1 MKYAKI
7 STLSELPS
15 VDQLLNTEGLRLP
28 IARYGRHAVTQAI
41 RHVLSEIRKNF
52 HKKNKTINIELIILR
67 VLSDLENRFTPS
79 LKKVFNL
86 TGTVLHT
93 NLGRAALPKQAINEV
108 VSVAAGAT
116 NLEFDI
122 TTGKRGERESHVDHL
137 LTELTGAEA
146 ATIVNNNAAAVL
158 VILNTFALG
167 KKVPVS
173 RGELVEI
180 GGSFRIPDI
189 MTRAGAI
196 LVEVGTTNRTHL
208 HDFANVTNRS
218 TGMIMKVHTSNYTI
232 EGFTSSVPEEKLA
245 DLCHQNEI
253 PFAIDLGSGS
263 IIDFTYLGLPN
274 EQTPKE
280 ALATG
285 ADIVAFS
292 GDKLLGGPQ
301 SGIIVGS
308 KQAIEKIRNNP
319 MKRALRPD
327 KMTIA
332 ALASVLRLYKQP
344 ETLIQN
350 VPCLRI
356 LSRKSEEIFRQ
367 GKSLIE
373 PIRNW
378 VGHSY
383 LINLVQCKSQIG
395 SGAMPTAHLP
405 SAAAAIKPSANIK
418 NKGRSLKN
426 IAERFR
432 ALPIPVIGRI
442 ENGLFLLDF
451 RCLEDSKT
459 FISQLEHKQ

>member
-28 IARYGRHAVTQAI
+28 IAQYGRHAVTQSI

-122 TTGKRGERESHVDHL
+122 TTGRRGERESHVEHL

-232 EGFTSSVPEEKLA
+232 EGFTL
-245 DLCHQNEI
+245 
-253 PFAIDLGSGS
+253 PFRKKNLPTFVIKMKFRLLS
-263 IIDFTYLGLPN
+263 IL
-274 EQTPKE
+274 
-280 ALATG
+280 
-285 ADIVAFS
+285 V
-292 GDKLLGGPQ
+292 
-301 SGIIVGS
+301 V
-308 KQAIEKIRNNP
+308 
-319 MKRALRPD
+319 
-327 KMTIA
+327 A
-332 ALASVLRLYKQP
+332 ALLILHTLAYQMNKLQRRHLQQVL
-344 ETLIQN
+344 TL
-350 VPCLRI
+350 
-356 LSRKSEEIFRQ
+356 
-367 GKSLIE
+367 
-373 PIRNW
+373 
-378 VGHSY
+378 
-383 LINLVQCKSQIG
+383 
-395 SGAMPTAHLP
+395 
-405 SAAAAIKPSANIK
+405 
-418 NKGRSLKN
+418 
-426 IAERFR
+426 
-432 ALPIPVIGRI
+432 
-442 ENGLFLLDF
+442 
-451 RCLEDSKT
+451 
-459 FISQLEHKQ
+459 